1 VSVLEFHRQLR
12 DVAEDQLSLAAVH
25 YLRAHYQEAIDIYK
39 RLVLQNK
46 DLMALHVCNN
56 TIIFY
61 FHLPFKLSSFLV
73 LTRSQQTRSLFC
85 KIFSKYIDC

>member
-1 VSVLEFHRQLR
+1 MFTSFKPLTILIVYQVRLSFHLAHKSGDETSVLEFHKQLR

-46 DLMALHVCNN
+46 ELLALHVCN
-56 TIIFY
+56 
-61 FHLPFKLSSFLV
+61 
-73 LTRSQQTRSLFC
+73 
-85 KIFSKYIDC
+85 